1 MKQFFK
7 ILKFEFL
14 GYVKNKIFVGIT
26 LFLVAAIAVVT
37 FIPNIVD
44 AFSSPDG
51 STPSDGGEKPVMLI
65 TSEHKTLAQSVKESF
80 SAVFE
85 EYDVRLYD
93 DSLDELKKAV
103 TSGDAECAF
112 VLESATSYTYYVDD
126 LSMYDFN
133 ASSAESALRE
143 VAKLAAM
150 LDYGLTLEQA
160 TQISSIEING
170 SVETLGKDQTN
181 DFFYTYLMIM
191 VLYMAILLYGQMV
204 ATNVASEK
212 SSRAMELL
220 ITSAKPS
227 AMMFG
232 KVVASCL
239 AGLSQ
244 LVAIFGSMF
253 VFFNINRSAWDENG
267 IINKLFDIPP
277 HLLVYMLIFFVLG
290 FLIYAFL
297 YGAVGST
304 ASKLE
309 DINTSVMPITFAFVI
324 AFIVVMISMSSGE
337 VDSPLMIACSYIPF
351 TSPMAMFTRICMS
364 TVPIWE
370 IILSVII
377 LAASTVGV
385 GFLSARIYR
394 VGVLLYGNRPS
405 IVKIIKTVFGKGKG

>member
-1 MKQFFK
+1 MKQFLK
-7 ILKFEFL
+7 ILKFEFF
-14 GYVKNKIFVGIT
+14 GYVKNKVFVGIT
-26 LFLVAAIAVVT
+26 LFLMAAIAVVT

-44 AFSSPDG
+44 SFSNPDG
-51 STPSDGGEKPVMLI
+51 STPSDGGDKPVMLI
-65 TSEHKTLAQSVKESF
+65 ASEYKTLANSAKENF
-80 SAVFE
+80 AAVFE
-85 EYDVRLYD
+85 GYDVKLYD
-93 DSLDELKKAV
+93 GALDELKDAI

-112 VLESATSYTYYVDD
+112 VLESATSYTYYVDN

-133 ASSAESALRE
+133 ATTAEGALRE
-143 VAKLAAM
+143 VAKLSAM

-160 TQISSIEING
+160 AQIASIEIKG

-232 KVVASCL
+232 KVTASCM

-244 LVAIFGSMF
+244 LIAVFGSMF
-253 VFFNINRSAWDENG
+253 VFYNINRSAWDENG
-267 IINKLFDIPP
+267 IINKLFDIP
-277 HLLVYMLIFFVLG
+277 LYLFVYMLIFFVLG

-309 DINTSVMPITFAFVI
+309 DVNTAVMPITFVFVI
-324 AFIVVMISMSSGE
+324 AFVVVMISMSSGD
-337 VDSPLMIACSYIPF
+337 VDSTLMRVCSYVPL

-370 IILSVII
+370 IVLSIVILV
-377 LAASTVGV
+377 ASTVGV
-385 GFLSARIYR
+385 GFLAARIYR

-405 IVKIIKTVFGKGKG
+405 IVSVIKTVFGKEKG